1 MTNRIGLNVNS
12 SGIPNA
18 ETLAFCNGGASAYVI
33 MNDPGMAQRVYDQ
46 TGAIV
51 ISRADWPDDI
61 DMVPAKL
68 LGLWKARKQQ
78 APDVHHYWPN
88 EPYPV
93 GSDFLDELI
102 GLMNDAADAGLKAC
116 VGNFAWTS
124 ALQNDAD
131 FDDVANGKWDKFLTV
146 ASQWSNGGHGV
157 IGGHDYTTGALP
169 WGCAGRDAF
178 DMTRGA
184 LPPGGWPDWNDVWAA
199 GRSNYHMFRW
209 IPLARRCYKLC
220 IAYPRMVLTEFGWD
234 RMEDLEG
241 PGGVLEALDGFR
253 GGKPDPG
260 DGIISQRSLFTRW
273 WPQWTDVEAAVAQ
286 LQWAE
291 DTYPPHVVGMCLFA
305 VNRDAHWVNYNLEK
319 WPELLAALPGIKGG
333 THD

>member
-1 MTNRIGLNVNS
+1 MANRIGLNINS

-33 MNDPGMAQRVYDQ
+33 MNDPNMAQRVYDQ

-51 ISRADWPDDI
+51 ISRADWPDDSP
-61 DMVPAKL
+61 DVPGDLISK
-68 LGLWKARKQQ
+68 WKARQAS
-78 APDVHHYWPN
+78 APDVYHYWPN
-88 EPYPV
+88 EPIPPNNAAYV
-93 GSDFLDELI
+93 Q
-102 GLMNDAADAGLKAC
+102 LMHDAADAGLKAC
-116 VGNFAWTS
+116 VGNYAWTS
-124 ALQNDAD
+124 ALPDDAA
-131 FDDVANGKWDKFLTV
+131 FDAIDAGAWDELLTV

-178 DMTRGA
+178 DMTKGA
-184 LPPGGWPDWNDVWAA
+184 LPPGGWPDWDDVWQA
-199 GRSNYHMFRW
+199 GRSNYHLFRFT
-209 IPLARRCYKLC
+209 PLAQR
-220 IAYPRMVLTEFGWD
+220 AYAIGVPFPRMVLTEFGWD

-241 PGGVLEALDGFR
+241 PGGVIETLNNWR

-260 DGIISQRSLFTRW
+260 DGIISQRSLFKRW
-273 WPQWTDVEAAVAQ
+273 WPQWTDLQAAVAQ

-305 VNRDAHWVNYNLEK
+305 VNRDPRWVNYNLEK
-319 WPELLAALPGIKGG
+319 WPELLAAIPGIKGG
-333 THD
+333 MHD

>member
-1 MTNRIGLNVNS
+1 MMQS
-12 SGIPNA
+12 
-18 ETLAFCNGGASAYVI
+18 
-33 MNDPGMAQRVYDQ
+33 
-46 TGAIV
+46 
-51 ISRADWPDDI
+51 
-61 DMVPAKL
+61 
-68 LGLWKARKQQ
+68 
-78 APDVHHYWPN
+78 
-88 EPYPV
+88 
-93 GSDFLDELI
+93 
-102 GLMNDAADAGLKAC
+102 DAGLKAC
-116 VGNFAWTS
+116 VGNYAWTS
-124 ALQNDAD
+124 ALPDDAA
-131 FDDVANGKWDKFLTV
+131 FDAIDNGEWDDLLTV

-157 IGGHDYTTGALP
+157 LGGHDYTTGALP
-169 WGCAGRDAF
+169 WGCAGEDAF
-178 DMTRGA
+178 DMTKGA
-184 LPPGGWPDWNDVWAA
+184 LPPGGWPDWDDVWAA

-260 DGIISQRSLFTRW
+260 DGIISQRSLFKRW
-273 WPQWTDVEAAVAQ
+273 WPQWSDVEAAVAQ

-291 DTYPPHVVGMCLFA
+291 DTYPPHVVGMCLFC
-305 VNRDAHWVNYNLEK
+305 REPRRRTWVNYNLEK